1 MIIGLALIAG
11 PELFSGS
18 TGVLVGDAMFIV
30 AGAMWAG
37 FTLLTRLWKLAPL
50 PATAAV
56 SVFSALV
63 YVPAHL
69 LVVGLDGLREATP
82 QMLLAQGVVQGLL
95 SGVVAVLAFTRAVAL
110 LGASSASI
118 FPAMVPAV
126 AVLVGIPL
134 TGELPTGP
142 QTLGLLIVSL
152 GLVAALGLITTR
164 IPSNSSRRPA

>member
-1 MIIGLALIAG
+1 M
-11 PELFSGS
+11 
-18 TGVLVGDAMFIV
+18 
-30 AGAMWAG
+30 
-37 FTLLTRLWKLAPL
+37 
-50 PATAAV
+50 
-56 SVFSALV
+56 
-63 YVPAHL
+63 
-69 LVVGLDGLREATP
+69 
-82 QMLLAQGVVQGLL
+82 QGLL